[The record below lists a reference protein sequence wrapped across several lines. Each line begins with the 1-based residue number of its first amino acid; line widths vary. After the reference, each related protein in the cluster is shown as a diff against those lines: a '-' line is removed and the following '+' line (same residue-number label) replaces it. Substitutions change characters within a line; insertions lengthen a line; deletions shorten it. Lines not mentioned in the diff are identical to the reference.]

1 VPQKD
6 TQHADTISTDASSEE
21 HSSFNTKS
29 NMLDCGN
36 CIINCH
42 SLLSVAKYE
51 NYATLIVNPG
61 LACYLVRHINI
72 PGLFCFVSS
81 SSWKKLCENEDTSLL
96 PPTIF
101 KGAIVASYVDY
112 GEAWEM
118 ISSSSPPLTLVAL
131 DGLFLKKATNSNKWV
146 PMIIG
151 HDTNIPEFT
160 RDSSLES
167 EISIWHI
174 LDIYKLLSYE
184 MDSSVVQ
191 LLNFVCECIW
201 IEDGNELTENLMH
214 AFRNLDAPDVPERND
229 AKLAK
234 RHRIKQSAARIRDI
248 MLTILAQISSK
259 QIRRSEDVIKQAF
272 HSAFKQID
280 RSKLETFILK
290 SMSRVNQI
298 KSILNSEFGLDI
310 FFGKQAV
317 AQITNWW

>member
-1 VPQKD
+1 
-6 TQHADTISTDASSEE
+6 
-21 HSSFNTKS
+21 
-29 NMLDCGN
+29 M
-36 CIINCH
+36 
-42 SLLSVAKYE
+42 
-51 NYATLIVNPG
+51 
-61 LACYLVRHINI
+61 AC
-72 PGLFCFVSS
+72 
-81 SSWKKLCENEDTSLL
+81 
-96 PPTIF
+96 
-101 KGAIVASYVDY
+101 YVDY

-290 SMSRVNQI
+290 SMSRANQI

-317 AQITNWW
+317 AQNYELVVKVVGHGKLREDYEWSDKIFEDEEDALPFQHKSGNNFSYVTKQLMLCHKVQKKHKKVELFRLFQKLKDLVYRQQNAIKY